1 MGPLAVKAQSRTP
14 RWHQTKRHL
23 EPPDATIRCNNSRF
37 RGRAHGP
44 RRCFCA
50 RPQYNVLLLLPT
62 LWRTPLRRRSIF
74 DIILVCVIWGSGFA
88 AMKVGLRHVPSFM
101 FVGLRFIL
109 TALVLTAFMQMR
121 AIPFSVAAKHAGTMT
136 VIVLLFFTQQGL
148 IFWGLNYT
156 LASRTAV
163 ILNTQPIWTAVLAHF
178 FVSGDRLT
186 RLKAVGLCLA
196 FAGVLALFH
205 GQVAADGRD
214 TMTGDLMMLGAAL
227 AWAVQNVVTKGI
239 TRHVE
244 PMTIVFW
251 QALCSAMMFFVVS
264 GFVERGLPMS
274 FGHPTFLFCLI
285 YIVLV
290 ATAYSFVKWV
300 DLIRHN
306 DPSTVASFCFVTPVA
321 GVLFGRVLLTEPI
334 TWDIVLATGA
344 VAGGIVCANLRRR

>member
-1 MGPLAVKAQSRTP
+1 M
-14 RWHQTKRHL
+14 
-23 EPPDATIRCNNSRF
+23 
-37 RGRAHGP
+37 
-44 RRCFCA
+44 
-50 RPQYNVLLLLPT
+50 
-62 LWRTPLRRRSIF
+62 
-74 DIILVCVIWGSGFA
+74 VCVIWGSGFA
-88 AMKVGLRHVPSFM
+88 AMKVGLAHVPSFM

-109 TALVLTAFMQMR
+109 TALVLTAFMR
-121 AIPFSVAAKHAGTMT
+121 VRGIPFRVAAKHAGTMT

-178 FVSGDRLT
+178 FVAGDRLT
-186 RLKAVGLCLA
+186 FLKMVGLCLA
-196 FAGVLALFH
+196 FAGVLALFQ
-205 GQVAADGRD
+205 GQVIAGDESA
-214 TMTGDLMMLGAAL
+214 MVGDLMMLGAAL

-251 QALCSAMMFFVVS
+251 QALCSAMMFFTVS
-264 GFVERGLPMS
+264 ACMERGLPMS
-274 FGHPTFLFCLI
+274 FGHPTFILCLA

-321 GVLFGRVLLTEPI
+321 GVFFGLILLGEPV

-344 VAGGIVCANLRRR
+344 VAAGIVCANLRRG

>member
-1 MGPLAVKAQSRTP
+1 
-14 RWHQTKRHL
+14 
-23 EPPDATIRCNNSRF
+23 
-37 RGRAHGP
+37 
-44 RRCFCA
+44 
-50 RPQYNVLLLLPT
+50 
-62 LWRTPLRRRSIF
+62 
-74 DIILVCVIWGSGFA
+74 
-88 AMKVGLRHVPSFM
+88 MKEGLDHVPSFM

-109 TALVLTAFMQMR
+109 TALVLTAIMR
-121 AIPFSVAAKHAGTMT
+121 VQAIPFRVAAKHAGTM
-136 VIVLLFFTQQGL
+136 VAIVLLFFTQQGF

-178 FVSGDRLT
+178 FVAGDRLT
-186 RLKAVGLCLA
+186 RLKGVGLCLA
-196 FAGVLALFH
+196 FAGVFALFR
-205 GQVAADGRD
+205 GQVTAEGRD

-227 AWAVQNVVTKGI
+227 SWAVQNVVTKRV

-264 GFVERGLPMS
+264 ACVEWGQPMDFV
-274 FGHPTFLFCLI
+274 HPTFLFCLA

-321 GVLFGRVLLTEPI
+321 GVFFGLILLGEPI

-344 VAGGIVCANLRRR
+344 VAAGIVCANLRRD